1 MYTINQHIKNDLICV
16 SAGSKEYEKKN
27 LCVMDYQYI
36 NEIKLLDEYFS
47 TLHEPYGVP
56 FRRLSPELPALAL
69 GIKRKCAESI
79 LKTKK

>member
-1 MYTINQHIKNDLICV
+1 
-16 SAGSKEYEKKN
+16 
-27 LCVMDYQYI
+27 MDYQYI

-69 GIKRKCAESI
+69 GIKRKYAESI